1 MRRVTGKQV
10 RRETSARAWLVLAAL
25 LVPPAAEVQAQQRP
39 IAVRR
44 IVVSI
49 PDRKLA
55 LIEDG
60 RVLKVY
66 RVAVGKLS
74 TPTATGAFRIVRRL
88 SNPAY
93 YQPGIVIPPG
103 KGNPLGTRWLGL
115 DQPGFGIHGTNEP
128 GTVGRFASHGCIR
141 MRNRD
146 VEELFA
152 RVRVG
157 DVVELRGERDAELAQ
172 LFGSTESAREQLA
185 ALAADPGGKPAVAGR

>member
-1 MRRVTGKQV
+1 MRRVTRKQV
-10 RRETSARAWLVLAAL
+10 RRARSRWLVLAAL
-25 LVPPAAEVQAQQRP
+25 LVPAAAEARAQQRP
-39 IAVRR
+39 SAARR

-55 LIEDG
+55 LVEDG
-60 RVLKVY
+60 RVVKIY

-93 YQPGIVIPPG
+93 YQPGVVIPPG
-103 KGNPLGTRWLGL
+103 QRNPLGTRWLGL
-115 DQPGFGIHGTNEP
+115 AQPGLGIHGTSEP

-152 RVRVG
+152 RARVG
-157 DVVELRGERDAELAQ
+157 DVVELHGERDAEIAQ

-185 ALAADPGGKPAVAGR
+185 APAADPGGRLAVAGR

>member
-1 MRRVTGKQV
+1 MRRVTGRQV
-10 RRETSARAWLVLAAL
+10 RRARSRWLVLAAL
-25 LVPPAAEVQAQQRP
+25 LVPAAAEARAQQRP
-39 IAVRR
+39 IAARR

-49 PDRKLA
+49 LDRKLA
-55 LIEDG
+55 LVEDG
-60 RVLKVY
+60 RVVKVY

-157 DVVELRGERDAELAQ
+157 DVVELHGERDAEVAQ

-185 ALAADPGGKPAVAGR
+185 ALAADPGGRPAVAGR

>member
-25 LVPPAAEVQAQQRP
+25 LVPAAAEARAQQRP

-115 DQPGFGIHGTNEP
+115 DQPGFGIHGTNAP

>member
-1 MRRVTGKQV
+1 MRRVTRKQV
-10 RRETSARAWLVLAAL
+10 RRARSRCLVFAAL
-25 LVPPAAEVQAQQRP
+25 LVPAAAEARAQQRP
-39 IAVRR
+39 SPARR

-55 LIEDG
+55 LVEDG
-60 RVLKVY
+60 RVVKVY

-103 KGNPLGTRWLGL
+103 KGNPLGARWLGL
-115 DQPGFGIHGTNEP
+115 DQPGLGIHGTNEP

-157 DVVELRGERDAELAQ
+157 DVVELHGERDAGVAQ

-185 ALAADPGGKPAVAGR
+185 ALAADPGGKLAVAGR

>member
-10 RRETSARAWLVLAAL
+10 RRARSRWFMLAAL
-25 LVPPAAEVQAQQRP
+25 LVPAAVEARAQQRP
-39 IAVRR
+39 IAARR

-49 PDRKLA
+49 PNRKLA
-55 LIEDG
+55 LVEDG
-60 RVLKVY
+60 RVVKVY

-157 DVVELRGERDAELAQ
+157 DVVELHGERDAEVAQ

-185 ALAADPGGKPAVAGR
+185 ALAADPGGRPAVAGR

>member
-1 MRRVTGKQV
+1 MRRVTRRQV
-10 RRETSARAWLVLAAL
+10 RRARSRWLVLAAL
-25 LVPPAAEVQAQQRP
+25 LVPAAVEVRAQQRP
-39 IAVRR
+39 IAARR

-55 LIEDG
+55 LVEDG
-60 RVLKVY
+60 RVVKVY

-157 DVVELRGERDAELAQ
+157 DVVELHGERDAEVAQ

-185 ALAADPGGKPAVAGR
+185 ALAADPGGRLAVAGR

>member
-1 MRRVTGKQV
+1 MRRVTRKQV
-10 RRETSARAWLVLAAL
+10 RRARSRWLVFAAL
-25 LVPPAAEVQAQQRP
+25 LVSAAVEARAQQRP
-39 IAVRR
+39 IAARR

-55 LIEDG
+55 LVENG
-60 RVLKVY
+60 RVVRVY

-157 DVVELRGERDAELAQ
+157 DVVELHGERDAEVAQ

-185 ALAADPGGKPAVAGR
+185 ALAADPGGKLAVAGR